1 MKLEKLEGLTE
12 DQIKAKFDK
21 ANELKEVLGNYFE
34 KEELEVGVVISVLMS
49 MLIDLMKDTET
60 PPHHAILMFGT
71 LVAKSYEEDDEEDEE
86 DEEVKPN
93 EEKMQWLN

>member
-86 DEEVKPN
+86 VKPN

>member
-71 LVAKSYEEDDEEDEE
+71 LVAKSYEEDDEEDE
-86 DEEVKPN
+86 PN
-93 EEKMQWLN
+93 EEGVAQWLN

>member
-71 LVAKSYEEDDEEDEE
+71 LVAKSYEEDDEEE

>member
-1 MKLEKLEGLTE
+1 MKLEKLEGLNE

-49 MLIDLMKDTET
+49 MLIDLMKDTGT

-71 LVAKSYEEDDEEDEE
+71 LVAKSYEEDDEENEV